1 MVILQANCMGNLL
14 KSRFLG
20 RTSNSLGP
28 NLWEWA
34 PNSLFLKNLHTIL
47 ICPKIWDIYP
57 HNILV
62 LDSIQNIFYSVDS
75 IALINEIMH
84 PQINLTINSYSI
96 ALCWNR
102 GSFATSMHICKKK
115 KNTENMRWIGHDFN
129 YECPYSLI
137 IHLYEILS
145 RPT

>member
-14 KSRFLG
+14 KSRFRG

-75 IALINEIMH
+75 IALTNEIMH

-102 GSFATSMHICKKK
+102 GSFATSMHICQKKK
-115 KNTENMRWIGHDFN
+115 KILRTWDELDDFN